1 MVLLGYHTSRHFFS
15 LYNSIFRPS
24 NVVIVVEVQNDCSGL
39 FSMCSLNDAA
49 KPLAYDVMLCSFLFD
64 RLLSSVLQ
72 AQHKKGC
79 IFVLYCVTVFAIFL
93 LYIKV

>member
-49 KPLAYDVMLCSFLFD
+49 KPLAYN